1 MQERMRRFR
10 RSFLILPAL
19 SVLHVAAQDNSPY
32 SRYGLGDLVPAGNAS
47 TRGMA
52 GISAGFR
59 DPLFMSVNFGN
70 PASYSNTWALKERTT
85 GRLEA
90 GRVVLDVGVNIDSR
104 TLREPNNPQRFTSTN
119 AQFSYVQLALPLK
132 QNWGLAFGIR
142 PLTRVGYKQV
152 RNERLTDPI
161 TGQQIEN
168 ATTEF
173 SGDGGAFLPTIGTGF
188 AIKNFSAGINV
199 GYLFGKKE
207 ISTRRTII
215 NDTVLYNPGR
225 FTNRTSFGDL
235 FLNAG
240 VQYSIPLNTET
251 RLVLGVAGNWKQVLS
266 ATQDISRETFVRG
279 SAGEEFRLDSVY
291 IQNDIE
297 GEVIFPASFTYGFT
311 VSHDATQN
319 GKGWLIGADLV
330 QSQWSQYR
338 FFGAADSV
346 SNNWTIRVGGQ
357 LSPSIK
363 GYSSRGYFQKVTY
376 RAGFFTGTDYI
387 NITDTKGQ
395 LKQLPVMGVTFGM
408 GLPFGGRNAYAR
420 NQTSMINLGLEYSRR
435 GDADS
440 RLKDNLF
447 RVSASFNLADLW
459 FGKRRYD

>member
-1 MQERMRRFR
+1 MQERMRLFR
-10 RSFLILPAL
+10 RSFLILPVL

-32 SRYGLGDLVPAGNAS
+32 SRYGLGDMVPVGNA
-47 TRGMA
+47 TIRGMA

-59 DPLFMSVNFGN
+59 DPAAMSVNFGN
-70 PASYSNTWALKERTT
+70 PASFSNTWALKERTT

-104 TLREPNNPQRFTSTN
+104 TLREPNNTQRFTSTN

-152 RNERLTDPI
+152 RNERLVNPN
-161 TGQQIEN
+161 TGQPIEN

-173 SGDGGAFLPTIGTGF
+173 SGEGGAFLPTLGTGF
-188 AIKNFSAGINV
+188 AIKNFSIGANI

-207 ISTRRTII
+207 ISTRRAII
-215 NDTVLYNPGR
+215 NDTVLFNPGK
-225 FTNRTSFGDL
+225 FTSRTSFGDI
-235 FLNAG
+235 FFNAG
-240 VQYSIPLNTET
+240 VQYNIPLNTET
-251 RLVLGVAGNWKQVLS
+251 RLVLGIAGNWKQDLNAS
-266 ATQDISRETFVRG
+266 QDITRETFVRG

-291 IQNDIE
+291 VQNGIS
-297 GEVIFPASFTYGFT
+297 GEVVFPASYTYGFT
-311 VSHDATQN
+311 VTHDATQN

-330 QSQWSQYR
+330 QNQWSDYR
-338 FFGAADSV
+338 FFGSADSV

-357 LSPSIK
+357 LSPSRK
-363 GYSSRGYFQKVTY
+363 GYASRGYFQKVTY
-376 RAGFFTGTDYI
+376 RAGFFTGNDFI
-387 NITDTKGQ
+387 NITDAKGQ
-395 LKQLPVMGVTFGM
+395 LNQLPVMGFTFGM
-408 GLPFGGRNAYAR
+408 GLPFGGRNVYST
-420 NQTSMINLGLEYSRR
+420 NQVSMINLGLEYSRR
-435 GDADS
+435 GDSDS

-447 RVSASFNLADLW
+447 RVSASFNLSDLW